1 MAKLHLDRPPPAGLE
16 RSAAWLARWWLPLLL
31 LLGAALY
38 LPFLGARPLRFE
50 EGRRAL
56 QALEILAGGSWWHLQ
71 VLGEPYLAKPP
82 LLPWLMAITAEV
94 RGELDE
100 VAVRLPA
107 VLSVLWGAAGAG
119 GLARVLAPERGRLA
133 ALAAGV
139 AFFSCAYVFT
149 KARLGETDTLVTVF
163 CGTAFSIWIWGRQA
177 GRLSL
182 PIWLGVCSFLAASAF
197 TKGPIPLAFPAI
209 PLLLIPLLQRQW
221 GEFGLAAAVLVLAFL
236 PLGVWVWLNLP
247 ETGLQGWMGEMR
259 VAGRGGP
266 PADYWWHLLH
276 LNQVPN
282 ALIYTLPWCIPAALS
297 VASRRR
303 ALLGE
308 NWPILALLLYAVPFA
323 VFVLL
328 TPEARPRY
336 AMPIAWPVAVLAGL
350 WIAAAWQHRRLP
362 AIFLIGGFLFIV
374 VHQAIVL
381 GIFEGRTDSQR
392 AFRARTDALAA
403 AVAPLSSGRIY
414 LFDSAR
420 EPDHNSLSYAGRPLQ
435 RDHARREF
443 CPAKGR
449 YLLVS
454 ARDRETADASPYW
467 RLKEDIA
474 ESWMGL
480 YERTPKSCPP
490 A

>member
-1 MAKLHLDRPPPAGLE
+1 MCERRVGVLRLLAKLHLDRPPPAGLE
-16 RSAAWLARWWLPLLL
+16 RSAAYLARQWLPLLL

-38 LPFLGARPLRFE
+38 LPLLGARPLRFE

-94 RGELDE
+94 RGQLDE

-107 VLSVLWGAAGAG
+107 VLSVLLGAAGAG
-119 GLARVLAPERGRLA
+119 SLARVLAPERGHLA
-133 ALAAGV
+133 ALAAGI
-139 AFFSCAYVFT
+139 AFFSCVYVFT

-163 CGTAFSIWIWGRQA
+163 CGIAFLIWIWGRQA

-182 PIWLGVCSFLAASAF
+182 PIWLGVCGFLAASAF
-197 TKGPIPLAFPAI
+197 TKGPIPLVFPAM

-236 PLGVWVWLNLP
+236 PLGFWVWLNLP
-247 ETGLQGWMGEMR
+247 ETGLQGWMSEMR

-266 PADYWWHLLH
+266 PADYWWRLLH

-297 VASRRR
+297 LAPHRR

-308 NWPILALLLYAVPFA
+308 NWPILALLLYA
-323 VFVLL
+323 
-328 TPEARPRY
+328 
-336 AMPIAWPVAVLAGL
+336 MPIAWPVAVLAGL
-350 WIAAAWQHRRLP
+350 WVAAAWQRGRLP
-362 AIFLIGGFLFIV
+362 VIFLIGGFLFIV

-381 GIFEGRTDSQR
+381 GLFEGRTDSQR
-392 AFRARTDALAA
+392 AFRARADALAA

-420 EPDHNSLSYAGRPLQ
+420 EPDHNSLAYAGRSLQ
-435 RDHARREF
+435 RIHATDGL

-454 ARDRETADASPYW
+454 AKDREAADASSYW
-467 RLKEDIA
+467 RLMENIA
-474 ESWMGL
+474 GPWLGL
-480 YERTPKSCPP
+480 YERTRTPCPP